1 MKNIPLI
8 VLVGPTATGKSKMAI
23 YLAKQIGGEIVSADS
38 MLVYKGM
45 DIGTAKPTQIER
57 DGIKHHLID
66 LVNPDETFNVARFRA
81 LASKV
86 IKEIYLNNK
95 RIIVVGGTGLY
106 IKALLYGLFSHPP
119 IPNEISEK
127 IKKIEREKG
136 QEGLF
141 SWLSDID
148 PESAKNIHPNDRI
161 RTIRALEIFLMTG
174 RSIKE
179 FHKEHAFK
187 ENYYDPL
194 LIGLWMDKKLL
205 YKRIEERTDEMIEK
219 GFVDEVKYLLAK
231 GYNPELPSMKAL
243 GYRQIIKYLQK
254 EISLDKAIHLI
265 KRDTKRYAKRQ
276 FTWFKKVS
284 GINWFYYPYNKGNI
298 LKMVK
303 EFINQK
309 REGRQDER
317 SD

>member
-1 MKNIPLI
+1 
-8 VLVGPTATGKSKMAI
+8 
-23 YLAKQIGGEIVSADS
+23 
-38 MLVYKGM
+38 
-45 DIGTAKPTQIER
+45 
-57 DGIKHHLID
+57 
-66 LVNPDETFNVARFRA
+66 
-81 LASKV
+81 
-86 IKEIYLNNK
+86 
-95 RIIVVGGTGLY
+95 
-106 IKALLYGLFSHPP
+106 
-119 IPNEISEK
+119 
-127 IKKIEREKG
+127 
-136 QEGLF
+136 
-141 SWLSDID
+141 
-148 PESAKNIHPNDRI
+148 
-161 RTIRALEIFLMTG
+161 MTG

-179 FHKEHAFK
+179 FHKEHGFK

-309 REGRQDER
+309 REAR
-317 SD
+317 

>member
-179 FHKEHAFK
+179 FHKEHGFK